1 MRYAKG
7 MSSRTVSGNGVST
20 GSLAVEP
27 VATAIREHERF
38 VMCAH
43 EKPDGDV
50 LGSGFALGLALKA
63 MGKTVHYFLDDEMP
77 RNLRF
82 LPDSDKTQ
90 RTFDGIADDALFVFL
105 DMSDQGRAGD
115 VLAWV
120 PRDRI
125 IDIDHHLGNQRFGRW
140 NYVLEAEAATGVLV
154 LNLIT
159 ALGQPITNDIATC
172 LLTAI
177 ISDTGCFLYSNASPH
192 TLRLAAA
199 LVNIGANKDLITEQ
213 LYQTRSYSGQKILG
227 RVLDDFVL
235 TEDGI
240 CYSAVSQALLEE
252 FGATHEDLE
261 DVVGAL
267 RAVDHCEVAALL
279 KESPDGS
286 YRLSLRSRGRVNV
299 MEAAKALGG
308 GGHFRAAGA
317 TLAGPLPQVLARM
330 LEAVRAE
337 MAAEHSKKA

>member
-1 MRYAKG
+1 MNAKPASADG
-7 MSSRTVSGNGVST
+7 RLTPAQGAA
-20 GSLAVEP
+20 AVIS
-27 VATAIREHERF
+27 ALREHRHF

-50 LGSGFALGLALKA
+50 LGGGFALGLALKA
-63 MGKTVHYFLDDEMP
+63 LGKMVYYFLDDEVP
-77 RNLRF
+77 RTLRF
-82 LPDSDKTQ
+82 LPDADKVQ
-90 RTFDGIADDALFVFL
+90 RTFDGIPEDALYVFI
-105 DMSDQGRAGD
+105 DMSDRARAGEA
-115 VLAWV
+115 LAWV
-120 PRDRI
+120 PQSQLI
-125 IDIDHHLGNQRFGRW
+125 NIDHHLGNKRFGRW
-140 NYVLEAEAATGVLV
+140 NYVSEAEAAAGVLV
-154 LNLIT
+154 LNVIT
-159 ALGQPITNDIATC
+159 GLGLAVDAAIATC
-172 LLTAI
+172 ILTAI
-177 ISDTGCFLYSNASPH
+177 ISDTGCFMYSNADPG

-199 LVNIGANKDLITEQ
+199 LQNLGADKDLIVEH
-213 LYQTRSYSGQKILG
+213 LYQTRSARGQKILG

-235 TEDGI
+235 TDDGI
-240 CYSAVSQALLEE
+240 CYSSVSQPMLKE

-267 RAVDHCEVAALL
+267 RAVEHCEVAALL

-317 TLAGPLPQVLARM
+317 TLEGPLPSALKRM

-337 MAAEHSKKA
+337 MAAERAGV

>member
-1 MRYAKG
+1 MNAKA
-7 MSSRTVSGNGVST
+7 TVTDGVV
-20 GSLAVEP
+20 GAFGAGAVI
-27 VATAIREHERF
+27 TALREHQHF

-50 LGSGFALGLALKA
+50 LGSGFALGLALRV
-63 MGKTVHYFLDDEMP
+63 MGKTVSYFLDDEMP

-82 LPDSDKTQ
+82 LPDADKTQ
-90 RTFDGIADDALFVFL
+90 RTFDGIPKDALYVFM
-105 DMSDQGRAGD
+105 DMSDQARAGEA
-115 VLAWV
+115 LAWV
-120 PRDRI
+120 PRAQLI
-125 IDIDHHLGNQRFGRW
+125 NIDHHLGNKRFGHW
-140 NYVLEAEAATGVLV
+140 NYVLETEAATGVLV

-159 ALGQPITNDIATC
+159 GLGQPVTSDIATC
-172 LLTAI
+172 ILTAI
-177 ISDTGCFLYSNASPH
+177 ISDTGCFMYSNAEPN

-199 LVNIGANKDLITEQ
+199 LQNAGANKDLIVEQ
-213 LYQTRSYSGQKILG
+213 LYQTRSVSGQKILG

-235 TEDGI
+235 TDDGI

-279 KESPDGS
+279 KESADGT

-299 MEAAKALGG
+299 MQAAKALGG

-317 TLAGPLPQVLARM
+317 TLEGPLSQALTQM
-330 LEAVRAE
+330 LQAVRSE
-337 MAAEHSKKA
+337 MAAERAGV

>member
-1 MRYAKG
+1 
-7 MSSRTVSGNGVST
+7 MSVKMTST
-20 GSLAVEP
+20 DG
-27 VATAIREHERF
+27 VATARSGIASVLEALRTHQHF

-50 LGSGFALGLALKA
+50 LGSGFALGLALKR
-63 MGKTVHYFLDDEMP
+63 MGKTVSYFLDDEVP
-77 RNLRF
+77 KNLRF
-82 LPDSDKTQ
+82 LPEADKTQ
-90 RTFDGIADDALFVFL
+90 RDWDGVDRSALYVFM
-105 DMSDQGRAGD
+105 DMSDQSRAGEA
-115 VLAWV
+115 LAWV
-120 PRDRI
+120 PQDCI
-125 IDIDHHLGNQRFGRW
+125 VDIDHHLGNHRFGHW
-140 NYVLEAEAATGVLV
+140 NYVVEDEAATGVLV

-159 ALGQPITNDIATC
+159 ALGQPITEEIATC

-177 ISDTGCFLYSNASPH
+177 ISDTGCFMYSNAAPH

-199 LVNIGANKDLITEQ
+199 LMNIGANKDRITEQ
-213 LYQTRSYSGQKILG
+213 LYQTRSFSGQKILG

-235 TEDGI
+235 THDGI
-240 CYSAVSQALLEE
+240 CYSSVSQSLLEE

-267 RAVDHCEVAALL
+267 RAVEHCEVAGLL

-317 TLAGPLPQVLARM
+317 TLTGPLAAALARM
-330 LEAVRAE
+330 LEAVRSE
-337 MAAEHSKKA
+337 MAAERAKRA

>member
-1 MRYAKG
+1 M
-7 MSSRTVSGNGVST
+7 SGNGIST
-20 GSLAVEP
+20 GALALEP
-27 VATAIREHERF
+27 VAAAIREHERF

-50 LGSGFALGLALKA
+50 LGSGLALGLALKA

-90 RTFDGIADDALFVFL
+90 RTFDGLATDALYVFL
-105 DMSDQGRAGD
+105 DMSDQSRAGEA
-115 VLAWV
+115 LAWV
-120 PRDRI
+120 PTDRI
-125 IDIDHHLGNQRFGRW
+125 INIDHHLGNQRYGRW
-140 NYVLEAEAATGVLV
+140 NYVLEDEAATGVLV

-159 ALGQPITNDIATC
+159 ALGQAITNDIATC

-177 ISDTGCFLYSNASPH
+177 ISDTGCFMYSNASPH

-199 LVNIGANKDLITEQ
+199 LVNVGANKDLITEQ

-299 MEAAKALGG
+299 MAAAKALRG

-317 TLAGPLPQVLARM
+317 TLAGPLPTALARM

-337 MAAEHSKKA
+337 MAAQRSQKT

>member
-1 MRYAKG
+1 MNAKAK
-7 MSSRTVSGNGVST
+7 SLNGR
-20 GSLAVEP
+20 AAHAQDVED
-27 VATAIREHERF
+27 VIGALRDHKHF

-50 LGSGFALGLALKA
+50 LGSGFALGIALKA
-63 MGKTVHYFLDDEMP
+63 MGKTVHYFLDDEVP

-90 RTFDGIADDALFVFL
+90 RKFEGIDKRALYVFM
-105 DMSDQGRAGD
+105 DMSDQSRAGEA
-115 VLAWV
+115 LAWV
-120 PRDRI
+120 PQEQI
-125 IDIDHHLGNQRFGRW
+125 INIDHHLGNKRFGRW
-140 NYVLEAEAATGVLV
+140 NYVLEAEAATGTLV

-159 ALGQPITNDIATC
+159 GLGQPVTTDIATC

-177 ISDTGCFLYSNASPH
+177 ISDTGCFMYSNATPN

-199 LVNIGANKDLITEQ
+199 LQDAGANKDLITEQ
-213 LYQTRSYSGQKILG
+213 LYQTRSFSGQKILG

-235 TEDGI
+235 TDDGV
-240 CYSAVSQALLEE
+240 CYSTVSQALLEE

-279 KESPDGS
+279 KESPDGT

-317 TLAGPLPQVLARM
+317 TLAGPLSTALACM

-337 MAAEHSKKA
+337 MARERSSV